1 MKKFFPLLFF
11 AATLCAQDVIQYTDG
26 STRTVKILGAEDS
39 SLRIG
44 IASPVPGQ
52 PGGSTLIPRAGIS
65 KIVFGPDPVLDAVE
79 KQVVIGSLASARSR
93 WQNLQPLLGT
103 PESRAGL
110 AGCLYGEIL
119 LQIDDPARHDEALA
133 VFTEVEKGAWKVED
147 RQRATH
153 GRLNSLIRKGQ
164 LEEASLEAEQIE
176 RTAEEPD
183 LIIETRLLLAGARM
197 ESLKALLAENPRWDE
212 DPPVRKERQR
222 MIHEGIEFAL
232 YPFLFHGTKRAEA
245 AKGLWLARE
254 IYLLAGQED
263 DARAIASDLVEI
275 YSETPEA
282 AQAATLDKE
291 KS

>member
-1 MKKFFPLLFF
+1 M
-11 AATLCAQDVIQYTDG
+11 
-26 STRTVKILGAEDS
+26 
-39 SLRIG
+39 
-44 IASPVPGQ
+44 
-52 PGGSTLIPRAGIS
+52 
-65 KIVFGPDPVLDAVE
+65 
-79 KQVVIGSLASARSR
+79 
-93 WQNLQPLLGT
+93 
-103 PESRAGL
+103 
-110 AGCLYGEIL
+110 
-119 LQIDDPARHDEALA
+119 
-133 VFTEVEKGAWKVED
+133 FTEVEKGAWKVED
-147 RQRATH
+147 RQRATR